1 MFCFSRNY
9 IYSSPL
15 SIRWASCPPPRHLP
29 TWGKG
34 TETSHCSPD
43 FCSLSVPVT
52 ADTWAS
58 GLPPL
63 PPGQA
68 ALPQVLI
75 PHCLFSTCSFTLVTR
90 PGFNLL
96 DLLGAGVLG
105 QLHTGFEN
113 RTPPQSRKKVEWQH
127 WVRQRLSRHLGSQGE
142 PDILTFGQLTC
153 PIPTL
158 KLTRTNKSPQN
169 VSFAQNQHFLLWELL
184 CQWLL
189 CFSTISN
196 SELNLMRFCSSITST
211 AHQAQRESC
220 TTDSSDATQNISAQ
234 QGFRSSS
241 GNKWL
246 YCLSFLLWQI
256 PSQSATS
263 LC

>member
-1 MFCFSRNY
+1 MGFLPSPQAPPYMGQRDRDLSLQPRFLLPFCPCHSWHVSQWPPTPSSRTG
-9 IYSSPL
+9 
-15 SIRWASCPPPRHLP
+15 C
-29 TWGKG
+29 T
-34 TETSHCSPD
+34 
-43 FCSLSVPVT
+43 
-52 ADTWAS
+52 AS
-58 GLPPL
+58 GPHPPL
-63 PPGQA
+63 P
-68 ALPQVLI
+68 
-75 PHCLFSTCSFTLVTR
+75 
-90 PGFNLL
+90 LL
-96 DLLGAGVLG
+96 HMLLHSGDTSWVQLAGPRSQCVLLGAGVLG

-169 VSFAQNQHFLLWELL
+169 VSFAQNQHFLVWELL

-196 SELNLMRFCSSITST
+196 SELNLMSFCSSITST

-234 QGFRSSS
+234 QGFRRSS

-246 YCLSFLLWQI
+246 YCLFFLLWQI